1 MSVRLQLDEHY
12 SESVAAQLRAAG
24 YDVVA
29 VVADAEPRAQPD
41 EEIFRRAAAAGR
53 RIVTE
58 NVKDFRPQLQRAHAN
73 GDPIAA
79 LLLVPATRFPRG
91 SGRRS
96 AAIKA
101 GLLKWLS
108 QTAVADRPDD
118 DWLV

>member
-1 MSVRLQLDEHY
+1 MSVRLLLDEHY
-12 SESVAAQLRAAG
+12 SETVASQLRAAG

-29 VVADAEPRAQPD
+29 VVADAELRAQPD
-41 EEIFRRAAAAGR
+41 EESFRRAAAASR

-58 NVKDFRPQLQRAHAN
+58 NVKDFRPQLQRAYAN
-73 GDPIAA
+73 GDPVAQ

-96 AAIKA
+96 AAIRA
-101 GLLKWLS
+101 ALLSWLS
-108 QTAVADRPDD
+108 QTAVTDRPDE